1 MFFKY
6 FLKKKPA
13 EEVVANPDSPTDMS
27 ADTNYCLFILD
38 GGDSGIFFANLGP
51 GIKDCKNGVLYVAP
65 EKYVQENCM
74 RVSSSYHIRLTILKY
89 FGKIT
94 KGAKR
99 AAWDY

>member
-6 FLKKKPA
+6 FLKKKLA
-13 EEVVANPDSPTDMS
+13 EEAIVNMESPTDMS
-27 ADTNYCLFILD
+27 ADTNYCLFILE

-51 GIKDCKNGVLYVAP
+51 GIKDYKNGVLYVAP
-65 EKYVQENCM
+65 EKYVQENCKM
-74 RVSSSYHIRLTILKY
+74 ISSSYYIRLTILKY

-94 KGAKR
+94 KGPKR